1 MFEEFYQKYETQEQE
16 VIALIRKCVGAGH
29 HKGDSGDFWNMT
41 AITLGMVFCN
51 TGKVSI
57 KEGRLEWPV
66 TEEER
71 NSEKSWGRLQQG
83 QICRLKVRRL
93 LDELVPE
100 YTTPEQFNRWAVI
113 EVLEPSVP
121 LYLNMRKQRSRKRST
136 MNTAAV
142 SGGSAKTMTSMLP
155 MKRLS
160 VRSTAAMTE
169 RLKIS
174 TNSYR
179 MRKGLKSSSTKKG

>member
-1 MFEEFYQKYETQEQE
+1 MIEGEFEEFYQKYETQEQE
-16 VIALIRKCVGAGH
+16 VIALIRKCIGAGH
-29 HKGDSGDFWNMT
+29 HKSDSGDFWDMT

-71 NSEKSWGRLQQG
+71 NSEKGWGRLQQG

-100 YTTPEQFNRWAVI
+100 HILIFWWTR
-113 EVLEPSVP
+113 
-121 LYLNMRKQRSRKRST
+121 
-136 MNTAAV
+136 
-142 SGGSAKTMTSMLP
+142 
-155 MKRLS
+155 
-160 VRSTAAMTE
+160 
-169 RLKIS
+169 
-174 TNSYR
+174 
-179 MRKGLKSSSTKKG
+179 

>member
-16 VIALIRKCVGAGH
+16 VIALIRKCIGAGH
-29 HKGDSGDFWNMT
+29 HKGDNGDFWDMT

-71 NSEKSWGRLQQG
+71 NSEKGWGRLQQG

-93 LDELVPE
+93 VDELVPE
-100 YTTPEQFNRWAVI
+100 HTTPEQFQQLGRHRGAGAFRI
-113 EVLEPSVP
+113 LSSVGSS
-121 LYLNMRKQRSRKRST
+121 M
-136 MNTAAV
+136 
-142 SGGSAKTMTSMLP
+142 GGIP
-155 MKRLS
+155 
-160 VRSTAAMTE
+160 E
-169 RLKIS
+169 
-174 TNSYR
+174 NP
-179 MRKGLKSSSTKKG
+179 